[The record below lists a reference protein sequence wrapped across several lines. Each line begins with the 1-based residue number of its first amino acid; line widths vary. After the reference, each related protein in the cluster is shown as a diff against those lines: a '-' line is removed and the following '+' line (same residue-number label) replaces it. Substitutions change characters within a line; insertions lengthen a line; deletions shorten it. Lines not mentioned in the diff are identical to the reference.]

1 MDIIKNPII
10 IGLAM
15 GALTYGYL
23 SYTVNEKNEEN
34 SKKKKSKRKEKES
47 VNLMIP
53 LVVAVITWFI
63 VYAYFEYNT
72 ESQINNPQIMPTIGE
87 SLPIPLPVSPKH
99 GFIKDVMTD
108 TSDPQPFSLINTG
121 MTVPTKLPDVLLD
134 IR

>member
-10 IGLAM
+10 IGIAM

-23 SYTVNEKNEEN
+23 SYIANEKNEEN
-34 SKKKKSKRKEKES
+34 SKKKKNKRKEKES

-53 LVVAVITWFI
+53 LVVIVIAWFI
-63 VYAYFEYNT
+63 AYAYFEYSFEDQSNG
-72 ESQINNPQIMPTIGE
+72 NKIMPTIGE

-99 GFIKDVMTD
+99 GFIRDVISE

-134 IR
+134 IK